1 MIDSKQRLDRYL
13 GGWIQQ
19 SIRFRY
25 WILLLFM
32 AAGAFALVY
41 TLNNLTINTNT
52 RDMLSKEL
60 DWRELDLAYESEF
73 PMYVDT
79 VLVVVE
85 ADTPDQAA
93 DAAQHLKT
101 RLQQASTYYENIY
114 YAAGLEFFRKS
125 ALLYMEQDELQDLA
139 DQLAAIQP
147 FLGQLVHDQSLR
159 GLFDLIQEAV
169 AARRDGQAIEL
180 APLLERI
187 TRVAAA
193 TRRGEHK
200 YLSWQAL
207 ITGETESRQVY
218 REYIVLKPTIDY
230 TSLLPGETAVK
241 AVRSTIEASEIS
253 EKYNASARLTGNA
266 TLAYEELQSVT
277 WGAEVAAVLALVAV
291 SIILTLGLRSGKMVV
306 ATLITLITGLILT
319 AGMATATVGELN
331 LISVAFA
338 VLYIG
343 LGVDFAIHFCLR
355 LREVHAEKQIDQ
367 ALLQAGTSVS
377 RSLFSC
383 ALTTAVGLYAF
394 MPTSYRGIAELGWIS
409 GTGMFIS
416 LLVTLTLLPALLSI
430 LAPAINTAM
439 PVRRA
444 NSLSARLVE
453 IPQRHARL
461 ICGGAFILTLLALA
475 LLPFVHF
482 DPNTINLQA
491 NNLESVQTYRDLL
504 EDSDASPMS
513 GIVMVR
519 DIKTAEE
526 MSDRLTKLSPV
537 ADVRYI
543 LDFIPDN
550 QEEKLAIID
559 ELNLLLGTTLVHSD
573 GSTITANQRRQ
584 ALDELLNYLEKHPPT
599 NSEHALSQLHEV
611 LIEFR
616 NELENQP
623 HKAADML
630 VSLEKHLLQN
640 LSGRLRAL
648 SEALNAEKIVYE
660 ELPESLLKR
669 WVSPGNWYR
678 LEVLPSQ
685 SLDNEGNMRKFV
697 DSVRTETSNL
707 IGPPVIQL
715 EAGDSVVTAFIEAFA
730 LAFIVI
736 TILLVILLRSIRDT
750 ILALLPI
757 LLAALL
763 TAAGTVILG
772 IPFNFANIIALPLLL
787 GIGIDNSIHILHR
800 HRSVRGD
807 NGPILRSGAARAIL
821 VSALTTICSIGNLAF
836 SPHQG
841 TASMGLLLSTGIAM
855 SLLCALVLL
864 PALLSWKR
872 N

>member
-25 WILLLFM
+25 WIVVLFM
-32 AAGAFALVY
+32 AAGALALVY

-60 DWRELDLAYESEF
+60 DWRELDLAYEREF

-93 DAAQHLKT
+93 DAAQHLET

-114 YAAGLEFFRKS
+114 YAAGLKFFRES
-125 ALLYMEQDELQDLA
+125 ALLYLEQDELQDLA

-147 FLGQLVHDQSLR
+147 FLGQLVQDQSLR

-187 TRVAAA
+187 TSVTAAS
-193 TRRGEHK
+193 RRGEPK

-207 ITGETESRQVY
+207 ITGETESHQVY
-218 REYIVLKPTIDY
+218 REYIVLKPAIDY

-241 AVRSTIEASEIS
+241 AVRSTIEASDIREQ
-253 EKYNASARLTGNA
+253 YNASARLTGNA

-306 ATLITLITGLILT
+306 ATLITLITGLLLT

-355 LREVHAEKQIDQ
+355 LREVHTDKQIDQ

-416 LLVTLTLLPALLSI
+416 LIVTLTLLPALLSI
-430 LAPAINTAM
+430 LAPANNTGM

-444 NSLSARLVE
+444 NTWPVRLME

-475 LLPFVHF
+475 LLPSVHF

-504 EDSDASPMS
+504 EDNDASPMS
-513 GIVMVR
+513 GIVLVR

-526 MSDRLTKLSPV
+526 MSDRLTKLSSV

-559 ELNLLLGTTLVHSD
+559 ELNLLLGTTLVHPDS
-573 GSTITANQRRQ
+573 STITTNQRRQ
-584 ALDELLNYLEKHPPT
+584 ALDDLLDYLGKHPPT
-599 NSEHALSQLHEV
+599 NAEHALLQLHEV

-623 HKAADML
+623 HKAAEML

-648 SEALNAEKIVYE
+648 SEALDAEKIVYKK
-660 ELPESLLKR
+660 LPESLLKH

-685 SLDNEGNMRKFV
+685 SLDNEENMRRFV

-772 IPFNFANIIALPLLL
+772 VPFNFANIIALPLLL

-800 HRSVRGD
+800 HRSVRDD
-807 NGPILRSGAARAIL
+807 NGPILRSSAARAIV
-821 VSALTTICSIGNLAF
+821 VSALTTIFSIGNLAF

-841 TASMGLLLSTGIAM
+841 TASMGLLLSMGIAM
-855 SLLCALVLL
+855 SLLCALILL